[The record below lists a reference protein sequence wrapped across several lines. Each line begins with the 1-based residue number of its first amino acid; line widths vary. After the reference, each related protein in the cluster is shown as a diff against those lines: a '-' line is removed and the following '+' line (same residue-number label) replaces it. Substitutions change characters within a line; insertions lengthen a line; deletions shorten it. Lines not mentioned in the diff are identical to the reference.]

1 MLSEQEINYRT
12 SDVAPEVTKK
22 HIFFKIVG
30 NVLDIIRKHLV
41 VVFKLD
47 WKALCIGGDKLNP
60 FALPHRVVARA
71 P

>member
-30 NVLDIIRKHLV
+30 NVLDIIRKHKV
-41 VVFKLD
+41 VVF
-47 WKALCIGGDKLNP
+47 
-60 FALPHRVVARA
+60 
-71 P
+71 